1 VFGDELPNCQKE
13 FAALR
18 DLEPLEGSI
27 EGLTLLRGDIGGLKN
42 NKIPARTVLMHVQL
56 ARLQPSVPIR
66 SVAQRDEP
74 DEGLMLARSDPI
86 DFNLRPRG
94 IRDRGR
100 RQERKS

>member
-1 VFGDELPNCQKE
+1 
-13 FAALR
+13 
-18 DLEPLEGSI
+18 
-27 EGLTLLRGDIGGLKN
+27 
-42 NKIPARTVLMHVQL
+42 MHVQL

-74 DEGLMLARSDPI
+74 DEGLMLARRDPI